1 MNPCRILISG
11 CSGRL
16 GSVIAKI
23 SSDSREIEVVA
34 GVDRVG
40 SAAFPIFDDFSKVD
54 VECDVIVD
62 VSHHTVAPAL
72 MEYAVMKNVPVV
84 VCTTGHTDAEEQII
98 REASKK
104 IPVLKSRNMSLGINV
119 MMELVRRAA
128 AALGDGYDIE
138 VVEAHHSKKLDAPS
152 GTALMLA
159 DAAKEVRE
167 DAEYVY
173 DRTPRRQERDKR
185 EIGIHSIRGGTIVGE
200 HSVIFAGLDEVIT
213 LSHSAGSR
221 DLFASGAIKAALFVK
236 DAKAGFYTMSDVV
249 RALV

>member
-1 MNPCRILISG
+1 MKSCRILVSG

-16 GSVIAKI
+16 GSVIARLA
-23 SSDSREIEVVA
+23 SESTDVRVVG

-40 SAAFPIFDDFSKVD
+40 SADFPIFENFSEVD

-72 MEYAVMKNVPVV
+72 MEYAVSHSKPVV
-84 VCTTGHTDAEEQII
+84 ICTTGHTEDEEDII
-98 REASKK
+98 RAASERVA
-104 IPVLKSRNMSLGINV
+104 VLKSRNMSLGINLL
-119 MMELVRRAA
+119 MELVRRAA
-128 AALGDGYDIE
+128 QTLGDGYDIE

-159 DAAKEVRE
+159 DAAREVRPE
-167 DAEYVY
+167 AEYVY
-173 DRTPRRQERDKR
+173 DRHSVRRERDKR
-185 EIGIHSIRGGTIVGE
+185 EIGIHSVRGGTIVGE

-221 DLFASGAIKAALFVK
+221 DLFASGAIKAAKFVSG
-236 DAKAGFYTMSDVV
+236 APAGYYTMGDVV
-249 RALV
+249 ASLM

>member
-1 MNPCRILISG
+1 MNPCRILVSG

-16 GSVIAKI
+16 GSVI
-23 SSDSREIEVVA
+23 SRLAAESAELQVVG

-40 SAAFPIFDDFSKVD
+40 NAEYPIFDSFANVN
-54 VECDVIVD
+54 VECDVIID

-72 MEYAVMKNVPVV
+72 MEYAVAKNIPVV
-84 VCTTGHTDAEEQII
+84 ICTTGHTDEEEQII
-98 REASKK
+98 RDASER

-119 MMELVRRAA
+119 MMELVRRAT

-138 VVEAHHSKKLDAPS
+138 VVEAHHSRKLDAPS

-167 DAEYVY
+167 NAEYIY
-173 DRTPRRQERDKR
+173 DRTPRRQERDKN
-185 EIGIHSIRGGTIVGE
+185 EIGIHSVRGGTIVGE

-236 DAKAGFYTMSDVV
+236 SASAGFYTMNDVV
-249 RALV
+249 KALV

>member
-23 SSDSREIEVVA
+23 AADSREIEVVA

-40 SAAFPIFDDFSKVD
+40 SAAFPIFDGFSKVD
-54 VECDVIVD
+54 VECDVIID

-72 MEYAVMKNVPVV
+72 MAYATSKNVPVV

>member
-16 GSVIAKI
+16 GSVIAKLA
-23 SSDSREIEVVA
+23 SDSRELEVVA

-40 SAAFPIFDDFSKVD
+40 AASFPIFDDFSKVD

-72 MEYAVMKNVPVV
+72 MEYAASKNIPVV
-84 VCTTGHTDAEEQII
+84 ICTTGHTDEEEQII

-128 AALGDGYDIE
+128 SALGDGYDIE

-185 EIGIHSIRGGTIVGE
+185 EIGIHSVRGGTIVGE

>member
-16 GSVIAKI
+16 GSVIAKLAAE
-23 SSDSREIEVVA
+23 SRDITVVA

-40 SAAFPIFDDFSKVD
+40 DASFPIFSDFSKVD
-54 VECDVIVD
+54 VQCDVIVD

-72 MEYAVMKNVPVV
+72 MEYAVANNVPVV
-84 VCTTGHTDAEEQII
+84 VCTTGHTEEEDAII
-98 REASKK
+98 RDAAKK

-173 DRTPRRQERDKR
+173 DRTPRRQERDKK
-185 EIGIHSIRGGTIVGE
+185 EIGIHSVRGGTIVGE

-236 DAKAGFYTMSDVV
+236 NASAGFYTMSDVV
-249 RALV
+249 KALV

>member
-16 GSVIAKI
+16 GSVIAKLAV
-23 SSDSREIEVVA
+23 DSNDITVVA

-40 SAAFPIFDDFSKVD
+40 EASFPIFDDFSKVN

-72 MEYAVMKNVPVV
+72 MAYATSKNIPVV
-84 VCTTGHTDAEEQII
+84 VCTTGHTDEEEQII
-98 REASKK
+98 RDASKK

-138 VVEAHHSKKLDAPS
+138 VIEAHHSKKLDAPS

-185 EIGIHSIRGGTIVGE
+185 EIGIHSVRGGTIVGE